1 MIGTYLKRQFARFGN
16 RYAYDTR
23 YMVDLVDTDQR
34 GALKLV
40 FASFFTQHRFGL
52 PAAPY
57 YAAKVV
63 AARHADCGS
72 CLRLAID
79 MAVEQGVSVA
89 GLRQILSGEDAAAP
103 ADLALA
109 ACYARAVL
117 DNAAELP
124 SIIDQCAARWG
135 QAGVAGLAAAVTSGQ
150 FYPVFKRGLGHGN
163 ACMPVMAWLDQQE
176 GATVYGDIQQGDV
189 QHG

>member
-1 MIGTYLKRQFARFGN
+1 MIGTYLKRQFARFGT

-52 PAAPY
+52 PSAPY

-63 AARHADCGS
+63 ATRHADCGS

-79 MAVEQGVSVA
+79 MAVEHGVSLA
-89 GLRQILSGEDAAAP
+89 SLRLILSDEDVAAP

-109 ACYARAVL
+109 ARYARAVL
-117 DNAAELP
+117 DNAADLP
-124 SIIDQCAARWG
+124 SIIDQCVGRWG
-135 QAGVAGLAAAVTSGQ
+135 RGGVAGLAAAVTSGQ
-150 FYPVFKRGLGHGN
+150 FYPIFKRGLGHGN

-176 GATVYGDIQQGDV
+176 GAMEYGDV
-189 QHG
+189 QHGEIQHG